1 MSEIEQTIAQ
11 LESKLSLPQGF
22 FDSLKSE
29 GDWSF
34 ILKCHALMESSCS
47 FLLTSYFNNPN
58 FEDVFSRLEM
68 SDKKKGKLAFLQ
80 AVGLVVPEE
89 VRFIAGL
96 SELRNKIIHN
106 IQGVNFSFSDHV
118 SSLDKNQRQAFVKSF
133 GYVYLKTDENGKSV
147 VNGTEFALADPKATV
162 FSGVKFILAVI
173 AIQVETKEYGRE
185 ISKYQEGNYKLMNSL
200 TNASK
205 GRS

>member
-1 MSEIEQTIAQ
+1 MSEIEKTIAQ

-22 FDSLKSE
+22 FDSLKNE

-89 VRFIAGL
+89 VRFIVGL

-133 GYVYLKTDENGKSV
+133 GYVYLKTDDNGKSV
-147 VNGTEFALADPKATV
+147 VDGAAEFVLSDPKATV
-162 FSGVKFILAVI
+162 FSGVKYILAVI

-185 ISKYQEGNYKLMNSL
+185 ISKHQENKYKIMNFI
-200 TNASK
+200 TN
-205 GRS
+205 